1 MVRFHRFRDSLN
13 DFGQNIASRY
23 FRIKVVVCLYTLVY
37 SIHIN
42 LACVWNVTLLSS
54 DVMGCA
60 AWLYMFIIYT
70 THTQRTETK
79 RSHGKLFSSDHLR
92 CVRLST
98 LAVDSLT
105 YNKSCVNIWL
115 KFNHK
120 NISAVV
126 WAGATK
132 TMRSWLSSY
141 QLLYVTDNN
150 HNFLRFSLSLLH
162 AAVTRRTI
170 CTPKLII
177 MDTDS
182 CEKSIT
188 VAQRRRRRIWYVLL
202 LFSIVFHECI
212 PSISIQTT
220 N

>member
-1 MVRFHRFRDSLN
+1 MFIYACLLDTHKFGLRVERDTSFIRCNGVRRMIIYVYYLHHSHTTNRNEKKPRKTFFVWSSTVRASLN
-13 DFGQNIASRY
+13 PCR
-23 FRIKVVVCLYTLVY
+23 
-37 SIHIN
+37 
-42 LACVWNVTLLSS
+42 
-54 DVMGCA
+54 
-60 AWLYMFIIYT
+60 WLFDI
-70 THTQRTETK
+70 
-79 RSHGKLFSSDHLR
+79 
-92 CVRLST
+92 
-98 LAVDSLT
+98 